1 MTSLYQ
7 HAFGKLHPLDCLENE
22 TTVKKRFRLGC
33 VRILACSLILAGG
46 SPFHVAADQRQL
58 QPPDALLQQERSRIE
73 AMQRASLPTLAIFGA
88 EQAAGGGSGVVITPD
103 GYALTNFHVAQ
114 PCGDHMKC
122 GMNDGK
128 LYDAVIVGI
137 DPTGDVAL
145 IKLLGRDDFPTAVI
159 ADSDQVRAGQVCFA
173 AGNPFLLAT
182 DFRPTITFGVVSGV
196 HRYQYPS
203 GTLLEYADCIQ
214 TDAAINPGNSGGPL
228 FNERGE
234 LIGINGRC
242 SFEKRGRV
250 NVGVGYA
257 ISINQIQKFLGA
269 LRSGRIVDH
278 ATLGATVAT
287 DDRGAVI
294 VTNILESSDAYR
306 RGLRY
311 GDQIVEFAGRPITT
325 TNAFKNILGTFPDGW
340 KVPIVFRR
348 DGETQ
353 TIVVRLASLHS
364 SEELLQLTKSA
375 MGPPEPEKEKPAPR
389 PKKPESPDDGSQ
401 EPKEEKESKPEDSS
415 SPHAAPSSAGPPEH
429 VAKWLESKR
438 GFSNY
443 HFNRLERDRVWSSL
457 QKLTRVDDRLG
468 PWTLQ
473 GSFQPLGSLKLVLED
488 NQAFAQLTGPPDG
501 GEWLANLEQG
511 LASHRQPSGSGGL
524 YVAMH
529 LWRRFLVMGP
539 ARFGEVVYWGTAP
552 LPDHDGL
559 CDVVVVTHDDI
570 EAKLFFDPKTG
581 QLLTLESYPD
591 SEQDPCE
598 LHFGD
603 YRTVEGQQLPF
614 EITVKYGDETFG
626 TWKLEQLTM
635 APTPKE
641 GA

>member
-1 MTSLYQ
+1 MISVRQALRLLCCGTLWL
-7 HAFGKLHPLDCLENE
+7 AR
-22 TTVKKRFRLGC
+22 TVQF
-33 VRILACSLILAGG
+33 A
-46 SPFHVAADQRQL
+46 AADQQPL
-58 QPPDALLQQERSRIE
+58 QIPAALQQQEQSRIE
-73 AMQRASLPTLAIFGA
+73 AMERASRPTLAIFGA
-88 EQAAGGGSGVVITPD
+88 EQAAGGGSGVIITPD

-114 PCGDHMKC
+114 PCGAHMKC
-122 GMNDGK
+122 GMNDGQ

-159 ADSDQVRAGQVCFA
+159 ADSDTVRAGQVCFA

-257 ISINQIQKFLGA
+257 ISMNQIQKFMGA

-287 DDRGAVI
+287 DERGGVI

-325 TNAFKNILGTFPDGW
+325 TNAFKNVLGTFPQGW
-340 KVPIVFRR
+340 RVPLVYRR
-348 DGETQ
+348 EGQTQ
-353 TIVVRLASLHS
+353 EILVRLASLHS
-364 SEELLQLTKSA
+364 SEELLQLTEKA
-375 MGPPEPEKEKPAPR
+375 LGPPEPEPEQPPTPKPQ
-389 PKKPESPDDGSQ
+389 PKPDGEQ
-401 EPKEEKESKPEDSS
+401 EESKEPDAEKTPEERTPRRIREQAN
-415 SPHAAPSSAGPPEH
+415 PHEKQKATPEH

-438 GFSNY
+438 GFANF
-443 HFNRLERDRVWSSL
+443 HFNRLERDRVWEAL
-457 QKLTRVDDRLG
+457 QRLTRLEDRRG

-473 GSFQPLGSLKLVLED
+473 GGLQPAGSLKLVLED
-488 NQAFAQLTGPPDG
+488 HQAFAQLVTAQES
-501 GEWLANLEQG
+501 GEWLANLQQD
-511 LASHRQPSGSGGL
+511 LAQQRQPAGSGGM

-529 LWRRFLVMGP
+529 LWRRFLVLGP
-539 ARFGEVVYWGTAP
+539 SRFGEVIYWGTGTLA
-552 LPDHDGL
+552 DHEGL
-559 CDVVVVTHDDI
+559 CDVLLVTHDDI
-570 EAKLFFDPKTG
+570 EARLYFDPASG
-581 QLLTLESYPD
+581 QLLALESYPESD
-591 SEQDPCE
+591 QDPCE
-598 LHFGD
+598 LHFRD
-603 YRTVEGQQLPF
+603 YRSVEGQQLPF
-614 EITVKYGDETFG
+614 EITVRYGDETFCV
-626 TWKLEQLTM
+626 WKLEQLST
-635 APTPKE
+635 ATTPKE
-641 GA
+641 GT